1 MIEPITVCTATV
13 NRSSL
18 PRTVESV
25 QRQTLRPAR
34 HCLLFQQLM
43 RVPVIDLPKPVA
55 VPMDMRWLPP
65 PQPNIVEAY
74 NTVEAMADTPWIAML
89 DDDCWWEPDH
99 LETLAKLMD
108 ETGADFVWSS
118 SICSELVT
126 GQEVFRRDSD
136 KPAFGFI
143 DTNEILFRRANIE
156 RWGGFR
162 IEDCDPREFPKL
174 RGIDGRR
181 IERWVAAGAKYAHS
195 SNFSCHYGWRER
207 PEF

>member
-18 PRTVESV
+18 PRAVESV
-25 QRQTLRPAR
+25 QRQTLRPVR
-34 HCLLFQQLM
+34 HCILFQQLM
-43 RVPVIDLPKPVA
+43 RSPVIDLPRPSD
-55 VPMDMRWLPP
+55 VPIRIDWMTP

-74 NTVEAMADTPWIAML
+74 NIVEAMADTPWIAML

-99 LETLAKLMD
+99 LLTLARLAE
-108 ETGADFVWSS
+108 ETNADFVWAS
-118 SICSELVT
+118 SICTDIVT
-126 GQEVFRRDSD
+126 GQEVFRRNSD
-136 KPAFGFI
+136 RPDFGFI
-143 DTNEILFRRANIE
+143 DTNEILFRKSCID

-181 IERWVAAGAKYAHS
+181 IERWVKGGAQYAHS
-195 SNFSCHYGWRER
+195 GNFSVHYGWRER